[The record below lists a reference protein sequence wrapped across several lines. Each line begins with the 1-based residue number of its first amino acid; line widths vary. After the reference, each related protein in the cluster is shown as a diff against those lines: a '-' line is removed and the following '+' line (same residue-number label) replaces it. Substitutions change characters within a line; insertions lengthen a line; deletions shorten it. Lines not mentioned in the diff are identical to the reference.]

1 MNDASSGGSGS
12 GSGSGSSEV
21 SVEYLDISNL
31 DSDVKKLNLVTIS
44 NIIKIEKDGDIM
56 CTTPIMQLDPM
67 SGSIGG
73 TLDYFTNATIAV
85 CIDFNLVIKYP
96 DWEVTNKEFL
106 LENGFTQEELD
117 AIPRITKEEF
127 YNLDNNSVPVE

>member
-1 MNDASSGGSGS
+1 
-12 GSGSGSSEV
+12 
-21 SVEYLDISNL
+21 
-31 DSDVKKLNLVTIS
+31 
-44 NIIKIEKDGDIM
+44 M
-56 CTTPIMQLDPM
+56 CTTPIIQLDPV
-67 SGSIGG
+67 SGSIGD
-73 TLDYFTNATIAV
+73 TFDYFTNATIAV

-127 YNLDNNSVPVE
+127 YNLDNNNVPE